1 MAGCP
6 LNPSRHLLT
15 LFLDLPASVETRD
28 QPQSRAA
35 FKRPGAT
42 NDEISAHK
50 GSLTISGDRRPLAI
64 DNINVHAKIPTTN
77 RMTIRPIRK
86 GSMSSVLSLESREE
100 AEPEPASAL
109 ATTST
114 PPPSPSALE
123 GTASEGAPRLC
134 HPIMVMLLT
143 GNAITQS
150 PQQQRMR
157 HSDYR
162 TRSTTSLS
170 SIERW
175 CPPSRPY
182 SSPWAA
188 SCCSLASP
196 HAPAVQYSRT
206 LR

>member
-6 LNPSRHLLT
+6 LNPSRHSLT
-15 LFLDLPASVETRD
+15 LFLNLPASVETWD

-42 NDEISAHK
+42 NDEISAYE
-50 GSLTISGDRRPLAI
+50 GSLTISGDRRPPAI
-64 DNINVHAKIPTTN
+64 DNVHARIPTTN
-77 RMTIRPIRK
+77 RMAILLVRK
-86 GSMSSVLSLESREE
+86 DSMSSVLSLESREE

-157 HSDYR
+157 HSDCR

-175 CPPSRPY
+175 CPPSRPC
-182 SSPWAA
+182 SSPWAE
-188 SCCSLASP
+188 SCCSPASL
-196 HAPAVQYSRT
+196 HASVVQYSRI
-206 LR
+206 LA